1 MTENNNNNQTMSLE
15 DITRALT
22 ELAKHVEAIRGGE
35 SAPALDPNDPLNETS
50 EHPWCAP
57 DATNSEDERANNTI
71 SEWGAPRT
79 IRNFLKALVSR
90 ENADSWY
97 TVRSLA
103 TRKRYRISRVSE
115 ENELLK
121 LGGYAFT
128 QCKTQDFTVPVP
140 PEELTAGWVIGTTA
154 NVLDVFEVEGK
165 KYTIYELLD

>member
-1 MTENNNNNQTMSLE
+1 MTENNNQTMSLE

-22 ELAKHVEAIRGGE
+22 ELAQKVEAIRGGE
-35 SAPALDPNDPLNETS
+35 NAAPALDPSDPLNETS

-71 SEWGAPRT
+71 SVWGAPRT
-79 IRNFLKALVSR
+79 IRNFLKALVSQ
-90 ENADSWY
+90 ESADSWY

-103 TRKRYRISRVSE
+103 TRKRYRISRVYNVSGIT
-115 ENELLK
+115 K
-121 LGGYAFT
+121 PDGCACVQSRT
-128 QCKTQDFTVPVP
+128 RDFIIPID

-154 NVLDVFEVEGK
+154 KVLDVFEVEGE

>member
-1 MTENNNNNQTMSLE
+1 MTENNNQTMSLE

-22 ELAKHVEAIRGGE
+22 ELAQKVEAIRGGE
-35 SAPALDPNDPLNETS
+35 NAPELDPSDPLNETS

-57 DATNSEDERANNTI
+57 DATSSEDERANNTI

-97 TVRSLA
+97 TVRSLVS
-103 TRKRYRISRVSE
+103 RKRYRISRVDDVSGIT
-115 ENELLK
+115 K
-121 LGGYAFT
+121 PDGYSFSQSRT
-128 QCKTQDFTVPVP
+128 HDFTLPLNP
-140 PEELTAGWVIGTTA
+140 KELTAGWVIGTTA
-154 NVLDVFEVEGK
+154 KVLDVFEVGGK